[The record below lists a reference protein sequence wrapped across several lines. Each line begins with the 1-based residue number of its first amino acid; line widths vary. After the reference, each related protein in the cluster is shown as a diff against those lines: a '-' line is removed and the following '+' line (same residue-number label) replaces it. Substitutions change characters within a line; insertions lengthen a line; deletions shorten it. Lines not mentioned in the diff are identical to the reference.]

1 MLIIHHNGK
10 DAARGARGWSGI
22 RAHIDTEIEVVEKD
36 GQRSATITKQRELAS
51 KGEIIYFKLEIVEMG
66 ETKFGKPATTCV
78 AVLDEAATENEP
90 SKKPSKHDE
99 TVRLWEAAWWDGG
112 AEVEGAYPYISRSF
126 MRTYLAEKRRYADKT
141 VRNKLDPS
149 RDDGMVMPM
158 VNAGILQAH
167 QHGWQI
173 VCPVKSSALLALK
186 KAK

>member
-1 MLIIHHNGK
+1 
-10 DAARGARGWSGI
+10 
-22 RAHIDTEIEVVEKD
+22 
-36 GQRSATITKQRELAS
+36 
-51 KGEIIYFKLEIVEMG
+51 
-66 ETKFGKPATTCV
+66 
-78 AVLDEAATENEP
+78 
-90 SKKPSKHDE
+90 
-99 TVRLWEAAWWDGG
+99 
-112 AEVEGAYPYISRSF
+112 